1 MKHSPELN
9 VKTDIFSLDCLKTGV
24 KTWHFQYIDNSNKIL
39 SGAVLSPP
47 YKISP
52 QKLSFH
58 YT

>member
-47 YKISP
+47 IQDFASEIKFP
-52 QKLSFH
+52 R
-58 YT
+58 